1 MFTDFN
7 PTLDNRTS
15 APTSSNVATRAG
27 PHHGLSRSRLRGIKL
42 PRMTAEIRG
51 ARPPQLSTRQRV
63 AMVRRLRS
71 LAATIAT
78 AATAEME
85 SRHPWFTGLDADNR
99 SWVGVVAR
107 AGIDGF
113 VNWFADPESSAVGLD
128 IFGTAPRALAR
139 HITLH
144 QTVELV
150 RTTIEVVEAQLQEL
164 LPRGDRAAAQ
174 AAILN
179 YSREVAFAAAEAY
192 ARAAETRGAWD
203 ARLEALVVDAVV
215 RGETDETVLSRAST
229 LGWTS
234 TQAVSVTVGT
244 APLTDNPRLG
254 DDLRRRLAPE
264 HIDVLTGVQG
274 DRLILVLGGD
284 AVAEPLQALSVV
296 DRVLDIFGPGP
307 VVVGPTVA
315 HLVDAVGSVRA
326 ALSGVRAA
334 VAWPEAP
341 RPVAAD
347 DLLPERSL
355 AGDGHARRALA
366 RDVFQPL
373 REAGGGLLETLICF
387 LDQGSSI
394 EGAARLLFVHPNTV
408 RYRLKRIHEVTGF
421 SPSAARDSYVLRLSL
436 TLGRLIGSPN

>member
-1 MFTDFN
+1 
-7 PTLDNRTS
+7 
-15 APTSSNVATRAG
+15 
-27 PHHGLSRSRLRGIKL
+27 
-42 PRMTAEIRG
+42 MTAEIRG
-51 ARPPQLSTRQRV
+51 ARPPQLSSRQRS
-63 AMVRRLRS
+63 AMVKRLRS
-71 LAATIAT
+71 IAGTIAT
-78 AATAEME
+78 AAMAEME
-85 SRHPWFTGLDADNR
+85 QRHPWFTALDADNR
-99 SWVGVVAR
+99 SWVSVVAR

-113 VNWFADPESSAVGLD
+113 IGWFADANSSATGMD

-150 RTTIEVVEAQLQEL
+150 RTTIEVVEEQLQDL
-164 LPRGDRAAAQ
+164 LPRGDRAIAQ

-179 YSREVAFAAAEAY
+179 YSREVAFAAAEVY

-234 TQAVSVTVGT
+234 TQAVCVAVGT

-254 DDLRRRLAPE
+254 EDLRRRLAE
-264 HIDVLTGVQG
+264 HDIDVLTGVQG
-274 DRLILVLGGD
+274 DRLVLVLGGAALD
-284 AVAEPLQALSVV
+284 TPLGPLTAV
-296 DRVLDIFGPGP
+296 DRVLDAFGPGA
-307 VVVGPTVA
+307 VVVGPTVE
-315 HLVDAVGSVRA
+315 HLVDAIGSVRA

-347 DLLPERSL
+347 DLLPERAL

-373 REAGGGLLETLICF
+373 ADAGSGLLDTLVCF

-394 EGAARLLFVHPNTV
+394 EGTARLLFVHPNTV

-421 SPSAARDSYVLRLSL
+421 NPSAARDSYVLRMSLS
-436 TLGRLIGSPN
+436 LGRLIGPRSR

>member
-1 MFTDFN
+1 
-7 PTLDNRTS
+7 
-15 APTSSNVATRAG
+15 
-27 PHHGLSRSRLRGIKL
+27 
-42 PRMTAEIRG
+42 MTAEIRG
-51 ARPPQLSTRQRV
+51 ARPPQLSSRQRS
-63 AMVRRLRS
+63 AMAKRLHAIAS
-71 LAATIAT
+71 TIASAAT
-78 AATAEME
+78 AAME
-85 SRHPWFTGLDADNR
+85 ARHPWFTALDADNR
-99 SWVGVVAR
+99 SWVSVVAR

-113 VNWFADPESSAVGLD
+113 VDWFADPNSSATGMD

-150 RTTIEVVEAQLQEL
+150 RTTIEVVEEQLQDL
-164 LPRGDRAAAQ
+164 LPRGDRGVAQ
-174 AAILN
+174 SAILN
-179 YSREVAFAAAEAY
+179 YSREVAFAAAEVY

-244 APLTDNPRLG
+244 APLADNPRLG
-254 DDLRRRLAPE
+254 EDLRRRLAADA
-264 HIDVLTGVQG
+264 IDVLTGVQG
-274 DRLILVLGGD
+274 DRLVLVLGGE
-284 AVAEPLQALSVV
+284 AVDDSVGALAVV
-296 DRVLDIFGPGP
+296 DRVIDVFGPGP
-307 VVVGPTVA
+307 VVVGPTVE

-347 DLLPERSL
+347 DLLPERAL

-373 REAGGGLLETLICF
+373 QDAGGGLLETLVCF

-421 SPSAARDSYVLRLSL
+421 NPSAARDSYVLRLSL
-436 TLGRLIGSPN
+436 TLGRLIAPRST

>member
-1 MFTDFN
+1 
-7 PTLDNRTS
+7 
-15 APTSSNVATRAG
+15 
-27 PHHGLSRSRLRGIKL
+27 
-42 PRMTAEIRG
+42 MTAEIRG
-51 ARPPQLSTRQRV
+51 ARPPQLSSRQRI
-63 AMVRRLRS
+63 AMVKRLRS
-71 LAATIAT
+71 VAAAMAT
-78 AATAEME
+78 AATSAME
-85 SRHPWFTGLDADNR
+85 ARHPWFTTLDADNR

-113 VNWFADPESSAVGLD
+113 INWLADPDSSATGLD

-150 RTTIEVVEAQLQEL
+150 RTTIEVVEEQLQDV
-164 LPRGDRAAAQ
+164 LPRGDRSPAQ

-179 YSREVAFAAAEAY
+179 YSREVAFAAAETY

-254 DDLRRRLAPE
+254 EDLRRRLAADR
-264 HIDVLTGVQG
+264 IDVLTGIQG
-274 DRLILVLGGD
+274 DRLVLILGG
-284 AVAEPLQALSVV
+284 EPVSDPLSARAIV

-307 VVVGPTVA
+307 VVVGPTVE

-341 RPVAAD
+341 RPVAAE
-347 DLLPERSL
+347 DLLPERVL

-373 REAGGGLLETLICF
+373 RGAGGGLLETLICF

-421 SPSAARDSYVLRLSL
+421 NPSAARDAYVLRMSL